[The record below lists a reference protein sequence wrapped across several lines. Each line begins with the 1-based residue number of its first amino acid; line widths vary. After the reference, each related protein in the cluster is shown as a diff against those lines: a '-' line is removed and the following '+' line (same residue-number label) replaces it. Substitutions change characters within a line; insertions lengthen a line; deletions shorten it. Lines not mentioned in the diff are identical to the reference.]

1 VTSQGAKRI
10 AGNALLVAL
19 FLLFAYANFR
29 SWRDT
34 GRPVG
39 FGITIL
45 SATVAFL
52 FIVRRPPEQT
62 SRRAIAWLA
71 APVGT
76 FAMLLARPVAEPH
89 AGPALALELVQLCG
103 VVVAFAGLGML
114 GRSFGLVAANR
125 GVKTSGLYRLVRHPV
140 YAGYFLSDCGY
151 VLENPSLRNVALL
164 AATIIG
170 QLVRIGEEERLL
182 TADRTYRDY
191 CSRVRY
197 RLIPYLY

>member
-1 VTSQGAKRI
+1 MTSRRAKRI
-10 AGNALLVAL
+10 AVNALLVAL
-19 FLLFAYANFR
+19 FLMFAGANFR

-52 FIVRRPPEQT
+52 FIVRRPPEAT
-62 SRRAIAWLA
+62 SHRAIAWLA

-89 AGPALALELVQLCG
+89 AGPGLALELVQLCG

-170 QLVRIGEEERLL
+170 QLVRIAEEERLL

>member
-1 VTSQGAKRI
+1 MTWRRVRRI
-10 AGNALLVAL
+10 AGNALLVVL

-29 SWRDT
+29 RWRET
-34 GRPVG
+34 GEPVG

-52 FIVRRPPEQT
+52 FIVRRPPEET

-76 FAMLLARPVAEPH
+76 FAMLLARPVADPN
-89 AGPALALELVQLCG
+89 AGPAFVLELVQLMG
-103 VVVAFAGLGML
+103 VLVAFAGLGML

-140 YAGYFLSDCGY
+140 YAGYFVSDCGY
-151 VLENPSLRNVALL
+151 VLENPSVRNVALL
-164 AATIIG
+164 VAMTVG
-170 QLVRIGEEERLL
+170 QIVRIGEEERLL
-182 TADRTYRDY
+182 TGDRTYRDY

-197 RLIPYLY
+197 RLIPYLF

>member
-1 VTSQGAKRI
+1 MTSRRLKRI

-19 FLLFAYANFR
+19 FVLFAYANFR
-29 SWRDT
+29 RWHET

-39 FGITIL
+39 LGTTIL
-45 SATVAFL
+45 AATVAFL
-52 FIVRRPPEQT
+52 FIVRRPPEAT
-62 SRRAIAWLA
+62 SGRAIAWLA

-76 FAMLLARPVAEPH
+76 FAMLLARPVAHPH
-89 AGPALALELVQLCG
+89 AGPGLVLELVQLCG
-103 VVVAFAGLGML
+103 VVVACAGLGML

-164 AATIIG
+164 VAMTMA
-170 QLVRIGEEERLL
+170 QLVRIAEEERVLV
-182 TADRTYRDY
+182 ADRTYRDY

>member
-1 VTSQGAKRI
+1 MTARRTRRI

-29 SWRDT
+29 SWRET

-39 FGITIL
+39 IGVTIL

-52 FIVRRPPEQT
+52 FIVRRPPEET

-76 FAMLLARPVAEPH
+76 FAMLLARPVSHPD
-89 AGPALALELVQLCG
+89 AGPLLALELLQIVG
-103 VVVAFAGLGML
+103 VIVAFAGLGML

-125 GVKTSGLYRLVRHPV
+125 GVKTDGLYRFVRHPV
-140 YAGYFLSDCGY
+140 YAGYFVSDCGY
-151 VLENPSLRNVALL
+151 VLENPSLRNGALL
-164 AATIIG
+164 ALMTIG
-170 QLVRIGEEERLL
+170 QLVRIAEEERLL
-182 TADRTYRDY
+182 TGDGTYRTY

-197 RLIPYLY
+197 RLIPYVY